1 MSCIANITG
10 RGTPSFTWIIG
21 KETHEPQLAQSSLES
36 SNMFIHYYRLER
48 ADQHFPNVRCVAS
61 INGSMLSESIIL
73 SVTGIFIKNACV
85 CSYNVIYVVPHISAS
100 ISENDIPTLGK
111 NYILTCN
118 VSIPSTLM
126 THSVSY
132 TWMEGI
138 SILTGQNTNQ
148 FNFSPLQLIHNGTN
162 LICQYTVSSIYLNNS
177 VLGSAKHQ
185 INIIGI

>member
-21 KETHEPQLAQSSLES
+21 EETHEPQLAQPSLES
-36 SNMFIHYYRLER
+36 SNMFIHYFRIER
-48 ADQHFPNVRCVAS
+48 ANQHFPNVRCAAS

-73 SVTGIFIKNACV
+73 SVTGTFIKIAHV
-85 CSYNVIYVVPHISAS
+85 CYYNIIYVVPHISAT
-100 ISENDIPTLGK
+100 ISENNIPTIGN

-126 THSVSY
+126 THIASY
-132 TWMEGI
+132 TWMEVK
-138 SILTGQNTNQ
+138 SNLTGQNTSQ
-148 FNFSPLQLIHNGTN
+148 LNFSRLQSIHNGTN
-162 LICQYTVSSIYLNNS
+162 FICQYTVSSIYLNNS
-177 VLGSAKHQ
+177 VLGSEKHQ